1 VTTLTARSK
10 WLLEGDGYKVA
21 IVEHYNGFTKRK
33 HDLFGCIDILAIGAG
48 ETIAVQV
55 TSKSNMSSRRHKI
68 QDSDAYP
75 EMVRAGWRVQ
85 IHGWHKEGNRWQCKV
100 EELC

>member
-1 VTTLTARSK
+1 
-10 WLLEGDGYKVA
+10 
-21 IVEHYNGFTKRK
+21 
-33 HDLFGCIDILAIGAG
+33 
-48 ETIAVQV
+48 
-55 TSKSNMSSRRHKI
+55 MSSRRHKI

-85 IHGWHKEGNRWQCKV
+85 IHGWYKEGNRWQCKV